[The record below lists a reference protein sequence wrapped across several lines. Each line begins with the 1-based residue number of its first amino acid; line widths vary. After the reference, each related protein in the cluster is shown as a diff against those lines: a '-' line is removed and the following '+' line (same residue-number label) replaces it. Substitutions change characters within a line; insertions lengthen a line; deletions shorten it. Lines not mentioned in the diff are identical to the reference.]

1 MATTELQNKS
11 FPIAD
16 VARVVKRF
24 VKELHFLLSYCN
36 LKNLSHVLKYAY
48 KQPDNMLVTTFIKS
62 KNVKCT
68 NDNTLIEAK
77 KG

>member
-16 VARVVKRF
+16 GARVIKHF
-24 VKELHFLLSYCN
+24 VKELCILLSYSN

-48 KQPDNMLVTTFIKS
+48 KQPDNIPVTTFIKS
-62 KNVKCT
+62 KTVKCT
-68 NDNTLIEAK
+68 NDNTLIEPK